1 MEVDSLSFDQTI
13 PLTDTPH
20 PPPPPPLLP
29 SLSVNRNLLK
39 RSDQSSNDQAKTSK
53 FHKSTLSMETTVG
66 ESDETRVRAS
76 SIHKILDLKREEWN
90 MGCVLG
96 FLGLPS
102 GHCMLNFDFSFL
114 VCTSCNVL
122 LRIS

>member
-13 PLTDTPH
+13 PLTDTP
-20 PPPPPPLLP
+20 PPPPLLP
-29 SLSVNRNLLK
+29 SLSVNRNLMK
-39 RSDQSSNDQAKTSK
+39 RSDQSSNDQSK

-76 SIHKILDLKREEWN
+76 SIHKISDLKQEEGN

-96 FLGLPS
+96 F
-102 GHCMLNFDFSFL
+102 
-114 VCTSCNVL
+114 
-122 LRIS
+122 